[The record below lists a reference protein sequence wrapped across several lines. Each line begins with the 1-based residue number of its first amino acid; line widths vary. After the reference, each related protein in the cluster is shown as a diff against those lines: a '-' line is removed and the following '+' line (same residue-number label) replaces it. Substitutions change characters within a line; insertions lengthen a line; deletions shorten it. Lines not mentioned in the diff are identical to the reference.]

1 MAEPMALMSEQQ
13 VALLYRVQADIEQVL
28 QLQRQQLSA
37 AALAAELETESAAA
51 MLAAAVPPGAP
62 RGAAVA
68 PAEMPSGPDE
78 DCESP
83 EDFASAAASS
93 DTAAAQAA
101 EQDLLARQLA
111 WSCDLAWPETFGL
124 RLQLLQLLSS
134 AGSANAVAAA
144 ALGGCLLLL
153 LAHLLVLLF
162 DSCSWL
168 RFPIWPALI
177 SRVLTIA
184 VVLLIPQILPI
195 QAC

>member
-1 MAEPMALMSEQQ
+1 M
-13 VALLYRVQADIEQVL
+13 LLHVL
-28 QLQRQQLSA
+28 LFLQ
-37 AALAAELETESAAA
+37 
-51 MLAAAVPPGAP
+51 
-62 RGAAVA
+62 
-68 PAEMPSGPDE
+68 
-78 DCESP
+78 
-83 EDFASAAASS
+83 F
-93 DTAAAQAA
+93 
-101 EQDLLARQLA
+101 LLLLPHQNF
-111 WSCDLAWPETFGL
+111 AWPETFGL

-134 AGSANAVAAA
+134 AGSANAVAAAA

>member
-1 MAEPMALMSEQQ
+1 MRVNASMAEPMALMSEQQ

-124 RLQLLQLLSS
+124 RL
-134 AGSANAVAAA
+134 
-144 ALGGCLLLL
+144 
-153 LAHLLVLLF
+153 
-162 DSCSWL
+162 

-177 SRVLTIA
+177 SRVLTIP
-184 VVLLIPQILPI
+184 VVLLIPQRGRRLAPGAGRGIAGGASEGPGLGHFAAGRRPRP
-195 QAC
+195 